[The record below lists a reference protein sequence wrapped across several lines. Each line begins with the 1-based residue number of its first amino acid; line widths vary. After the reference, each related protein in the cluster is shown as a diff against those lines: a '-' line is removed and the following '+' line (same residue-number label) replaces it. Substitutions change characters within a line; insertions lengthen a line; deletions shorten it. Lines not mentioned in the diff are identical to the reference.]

1 MEFST
6 YIIWNVFI
14 TLVLAP
20 IFYSIRANTSENKRL
35 DILLNKTREE
45 LAGNY
50 VTKLELADDIDR
62 ILDSIGKLEKKI
74 DRLFDRDI

>member
-1 MEFST
+1 MEIST

-20 IFYSIRANTSENKRL
+20 IFFSIRANTGENKRL

-45 LAGNY
+45 LAGKY
-50 VTKLELADDIDR
+50 VTKTELANDIGR
-62 ILDSIGKLEKKI
+62 ILSSIGKLEKKI
-74 DRLFDRDI
+74 DKLFAK